1 MILRTVK
8 ALIARFKHWLG
19 VKLVRFGFYLTD
31 SSNATILKLKA
42 EKFAPFKNSSNHG
55 KEIITIIEDDDLGPI
70 YKN

>member
-1 MILRTVK
+1 MILKTVK
-8 ALIARFKHWLG
+8 ALIARFKYWLG

-55 KEIITIIEDDDLGPI
+55 KEIITIIENDDLGPI